1 MAEEG
6 VHDWAIC
13 PVLCIPEE
21 VDD

>member
-13 PVLCIPEE
+13 PVLRIPEE